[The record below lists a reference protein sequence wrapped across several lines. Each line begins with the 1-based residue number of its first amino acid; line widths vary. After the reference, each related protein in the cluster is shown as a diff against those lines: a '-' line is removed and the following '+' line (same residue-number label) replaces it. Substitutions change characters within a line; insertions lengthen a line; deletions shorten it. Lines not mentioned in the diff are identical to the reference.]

1 MMLEKGFSVPAL
13 LDPSLPAGV
22 SWWPLAF
29 GWRWLGALLLLAL
42 CVMALSRL
50 ARWRRNRWRREAG
63 AMMENLSDVD
73 GWLAL
78 IKRIRLVHQPRAK
91 VAQAISPAEL
101 LVGVPVD
108 EASRRLLCERYCQP
122 DSQLTPA
129 QNGRLATQLT
139 AWLESLPHV

>member
-1 MMLEKGFSVPAL
+1 MLEKGFSVPAL
-13 LDPSLPAGV
+13 LDPSLPERV

-63 AMMENLSDVD
+63 AMMATLKDVD
-73 GWLAL
+73 GWLAM
-78 IKRIRLVHQPRAK
+78 IKRIRLVHHPRAE
-91 VAQAISPAEL
+91 VARAISPAEIL
-101 LVGVPVD
+101 AGVPVD
-108 EASRRLLCERYCQP
+108 EASRHLLCERYCRP

-129 QNGRLATQLT
+129 QNARLARQIT

>member
-1 MMLEKGFSVPAL
+1 MLEKGFSVPAL
-13 LDPSLPAGV
+13 LDPSLPASV

-63 AMMENLSDVD
+63 AMMATLRDVD
-73 GWLAL
+73 GWLAM
-78 IKRIRLVHQPRAK
+78 IKRIRLVHHPRAE
-91 VAQAISPAEL
+91 VARAISPDEILA
-101 LVGVPVD
+101 GVPVD
-108 EASRRLLCERYCQP
+108 EASRHLLCERYCRP
-122 DSQLTPA
+122 DSELTPA
-129 QNGRLATQLT
+129 QNAQLARQVA

>member
-13 LDPSLPAGV
+13 LDPSLPASV

-63 AMMENLSDVD
+63 AMMATLRDVD
-73 GWLAL
+73 GWLAM
-78 IKRIRLVHQPRAK
+78 IKRIRLVHHPRAE
-91 VAQAISPAEL
+91 VARAISPDEILA
-101 LVGVPVD
+101 GVPVD
-108 EASRRLLCERYCQP
+108 EASRHLLCERYCRP
-122 DSQLTPA
+122 DSELTPA
-129 QNGRLATQLT
+129 QNAQLARQVA

>member
-13 LDPSLPAGV
+13 LDPSLPASV

-63 AMMENLSDVD
+63 AMMATLRDVD
-73 GWLAL
+73 GWLAM
-78 IKRIRLVHQPRAK
+78 IKRIRLVHHPRAE
-91 VAQAISPAEL
+91 VARAISPAEIL
-101 LVGVPVD
+101 AGVPVD
-108 EASRRLLCERYCQP
+108 EASRYLLCERYCRP
-122 DSQLTPA
+122 DSELTPA
-129 QNGRLATQLT
+129 QNAQLARQVA